1 MKKIIAYV
9 LSAVLCI
16 LACMALLNELNSEC
30 VLLCGILVSIN
41 CLIDISER
49 NLAIKTTGYLLIILA
64 VIAGFIMSPLIP
76 ALVSFVIL
84 ITLNL
89 CELIEKATS

>member
-1 MKKIIAYV
+1 MKKIIAYI

-16 LACMALLNELNSEC
+16 LACIALLKELNSEC
-30 VLLCGILVSIN
+30 VLLCGISVSIN
-41 CLIDISER
+41 CLLDISER
-49 NLAIKTTGYLLIILA
+49 DFAVKIIGYLLIITA
-64 VIAGFIMSPLIP
+64 VIAGFIISPLIP